1 MTLEQIAHVYSLAA
15 PLLHERCRRLFAATL
30 ARSYGL
36 GGITLVSQA
45 TGLARSTITRGL
57 AELDQ
62 LAPDRDLGEYIR
74 RPGAG
79 RKPATVTDP
88 TLAPALLR
96 LVDPVTRGDPESPL
110 LWIAKSTRHL
120 AQALREQGHTVS

>member
-1 MTLEQIAHVYSLAA
+1 MTFDLIAQLYALAA
-15 PLLHERCRRLFAATL
+15 PLLHERFRRLFAAML

-36 GGITLVSQA
+36 GGVTLVSQA
-45 TGLARSTITRGL
+45 TGLARSTIGRGL
-57 AELDQ
+57 AELEQ
-62 LAPDRDLGEYIR
+62 LAPDQDPGDYIR

-79 RKPATVTDP
+79 RKPAAVTDS

-110 LWIAKSTRHL
+110 LW
-120 AQALREQGHTVS
+120 